1 MFHLILAS
9 VQKYKINGN
18 RNASMSQLIYLIRHG
33 QTDFNKNGIVQGS
46 SVDTDLNDT
55 GRAQAQAFFEHHKE
69 IGFGKV
75 YTSALKRAQQSVAS
89 FITAGIPHTI
99 LDGFNEM
106 SWGIMDGKPVE
117 DGKRSFYKEMVGEWN
132 SGNEDFKIEGGE
144 SPKEVG
150 VRVVNAMDIVEKED
164 LSPILICMH
173 GRAMRILL
181 CKLMGKPLS
190 EMDAF
195 VHNNLSLYVLE
206 RKEKQYKVLRHN
218 ELSHLKGLR

>member
-1 MFHLILAS
+1 
-9 VQKYKINGN
+9 
-18 RNASMSQLIYLIRHG
+18 MSQLIYLIRHG

-55 GRAQAQAFFEHHKE
+55 GRAQAQAFFEYHKE
-69 IGFGKV
+69 IGFHKV
-75 YTSALKRAQQSVAS
+75 YTSALKRARQSVNA
-89 FITAGIPHTI
+89 FIAEGTPH
-99 LDGFNEM
+99 LALEGFNEM

-144 SPKEVG
+144 SPKEVAI
-150 VRVVNAMDIVEKED
+150 RVLDAMEQVEKEA
-164 LSPILICMH
+164 LSPVLICMH

-181 CKLMGKPLS
+181 CKLTGRSLS

-195 VHNNLSLYVLE
+195 VHNNLSLYILE
-206 RKEKQYKVLRHN
+206 RTEKKYKVLKHN